1 MTVWLDNP
9 GFLQLTEEITCRVNL
24 RVNLRVNRR
33 PTGLRSLAHRWAL
46 WWAIASGWGSVLH
59 HHCIHPERRLLWV
72 SGGGAGGWGRWGGV
86 WRRETGCVVTAEPR
100 RHRWPPVDFTVR
112 WKHKH
117 NTARRRHPP
126 SPPPTLMLST
136 GVAAITVCP
145 NKNTFWARLPGNKED
160 IISVTS
166 KPILPA
172 PEPAGIFFFLS
183 NLMGILIFFF
193 QKRKSRPR
201 LQPVLYHHTRLKVPP
216 C

>member
-33 PTGLRSLAHRWAL
+33 PTGLRSLARRRAL
-46 WWAIASGWGSVLH
+46 WWEIASGWGSALQ

-72 SGGGAGGWGRWGGV
+72 GGGGAGGEWEVRGGLEEGDGMCCDSRASQTPLASRWLHCTL
-86 WRRETGCVVTAEPR
+86 ETQTQ
-100 RHRWPPVDFTVR
+100 HSSPPPPP
-112 WKHKH
+112 
-117 NTARRRHPP
+117 PP
-126 SPPPTLMLST
+126 SPPPTLTLST

-183 NLMGILIFFF
+183 NLMGI
-193 QKRKSRPR
+193 
-201 LQPVLYHHTRLKVPP
+201 
-216 C
+216 